1 MVPERTVSVTGGL
14 AYHGGPGSNYMTHSL
29 ATMVEEL
36 RRDPGSLGLVSGVGM
51 HMNKHVFARTRPSQ
65 ERWSRPTTA
74 PCRPGGPWT
83 RPPSSKRSRDQAAT
97 VATYS
102 VVHGR
107 DGAPDWAALVCD
119 LPPEGGAA
127 TRCYARLTDAAA
139 LVEAEDTE
147 LVGRPVELVSAGG
160 HTEARL

>member
-1 MVPERTVSVTGGL
+1 
-14 AYHGGPGSNYMTHSL
+14 
-29 ATMVEEL
+29 MVEEL

-51 HMNKHVFARTRPSQ
+51 HMNKHVFAAYSTEPGALVPPDDRAVS
-65 ERWSRPTTA
+65 SRGTMDEATIVETFEG
-74 PCRPGGPWT
+74 PG
-83 RPPSSKRSRDQAAT
+83 R